1 MTIFPRLRQEAKKGE
16 ERTSWWS
23 EGYHSARPLQG
34 AWVQSLARELR
45 SCMAHVAAKKKKKK
59 KDKNEL
65 TYEIETDSQTTDIE
79 NRLVVATGAEG

>member
-1 MTIFPRLRQEAKKGE
+1 
-16 ERTSWWS
+16 
-23 EGYHSARPLQG
+23 
-34 AWVQSLARELR
+34 
-45 SCMAHVAAKKKKKK
+45 MAHVAAKKKKK

>member
-1 MTIFPRLRQEAKKGE
+1 MLNLKYCTGTSLVVQGLRLPGSTAGGVG
-16 ERTSWWS
+16 SIP
-23 EGYHSARPLQG
+23 GQG
-34 AWVQSLARELR
+34 TEILHGTCCSQ
-45 SCMAHVAAKKKKKK
+45 KKKK